1 MNKMTAQE
9 AIKRL
14 QYERPEREYHS
25 NLNEVFDMAIKA
37 LEKQIPKKILYRK
50 QNYGTPWLCCEC
62 EADQT
67 PTEFFSTDGS
77 EPKEKHT
84 YCWKCG
90 QKLDWGDYK

>member
-1 MNKMTAQE
+1 MTEAE
-9 AIKRL
+9 AIKIL
-14 QYERPEREYHS
+14 EKEKAYMDSHGGDTQS
-25 NLNEVFDMAIKA
+25 KALDMAIKA

-67 PTEFFSTDGS
+67 PTEFFCEDGS

-84 YCWKCG
+84 FCWKCG
-90 QKLDWGDYK
+90 QKLDWSEV

>member
-1 MNKMTAQE
+1 MTKTEEFENALNAYRNLDVHINKTLRLRGIS
-9 AIKRL
+9 AIK
-14 QYERPEREYHS
+14 
-25 NLNEVFDMAIKA
+25 
-37 LEKQIPKKILYRK
+37 KQIPKKILYRK

-67 PTEFFSTDGS
+67 PTEFMSADGS

-84 YCWKCG
+84 FCWKCG

>member
-1 MNKMTAQE
+1 MTKTEEFENALNAYRNLDVHINKTLRLIGIS
-9 AIKRL
+9 AIK
-14 QYERPEREYHS
+14 
-25 NLNEVFDMAIKA
+25 
-37 LEKQIPKKILYRK
+37 KQIPKKILYRK

-67 PTEFFSTDGS
+67 PTEFMSADGS

-84 YCWKCG
+84 FCWKCG